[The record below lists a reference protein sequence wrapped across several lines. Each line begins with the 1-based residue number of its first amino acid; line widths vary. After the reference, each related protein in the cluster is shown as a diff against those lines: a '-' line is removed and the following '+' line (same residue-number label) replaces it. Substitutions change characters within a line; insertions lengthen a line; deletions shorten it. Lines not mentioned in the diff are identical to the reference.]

1 MQRPIA
7 ADFASQLSIRFR
19 ERNGAFEIAPL
30 ATTAIAR
37 LRLRASAQCPDSD
50 GPSLHLGQ
58 DRDPIAKLVD
68 IYTYHI

>member
-50 GPSLHLGQ
+50 GPPLHLGQ

>member
-1 MQRPIA
+1 MQGPIA

-19 ERNGAFEIAPL
+19 ERNGAFEIAAL

-37 LRLRASAQCPDSD
+37 LRASAQRPDSD
-50 GPSLHLGQ
+50 GPPLPLHLGQ

-68 IYTYHI
+68 VHAYHI

>member
-58 DRDPIAKLVD
+58 DRDPIATLVD
-68 IYTYHI
+68 IHTCHI

>member
-68 IYTYHI
+68 IHTCHI